1 MHSQATSNSHS
12 DHPKTR
18 SQEDPILDYD
28 EVSVVDESTDS
39 EGEEGRHG
47 QHKARRRRLVDE
59 DDALSLEDLLQEK
72 NSRIEALELANRM
85 KDERLTLLEQKL
97 NDTKVKDKEGIY
109 WLQLELDGARRDH
122 DAVEEHMAELMN
134 DLQNVRKIPNPNEV
148 SEVVLRDATITNY
161 ELVIASME
169 NQITMIKT
177 SAGEVVKTL
186 KEEIA
191 ELMEDRAC
199 MEVTLMN
206 QLAALDREKS
216 VREAEWE
223 HALRSKNDTVHRLL
237 SSGGTASTP
246 ADESAYREYYE
257 AEIARLAASMKEME
271 ERMREECGQAYE
283 EVQRLEL
290 EKAELKAELDRAE
303 ENLELRYAETTQQV
317 DFVDPKGISRERD
330 DAMESLDSVREILKK
345 TEYSMQVLTE
355 SMVRLQPETWSMIE
369 DDRKILLSTLQ
380 TALLVHEHANV
391 SLSLTELKLRNQ
403 FQNLKNDKLAGQAE
417 GAPVDDRAIYDQMK
431 SIQSDVLNVVNQV
444 ETRFMSQIRDIERK
458 ALKEALAMK
467 SEAQDR
473 CEALKSL
480 EGEQTALEDEIVRL
494 KSIVRNVDGPT
505 KFEERGSAPNP
516 NGSLLNGINKDLLDQ
531 LQVEAL
537 RVIERVKEK
546 NVLIQVMQ
554 KRLEARMAS
563 EERLKREL
571 KRALRHSKVASP
583 MKSPGEASDKLSPK
597 PASGQASSSPSW
609 SSPLVTPKQHSRHK
623 IPGAVGSPRPSMP
636 TISPL
641 APSPRETIRAKIQHL
656 ANELS

>member
-1 MHSQATSNSHS
+1 
-12 DHPKTR
+12 
-18 SQEDPILDYD
+18 
-28 EVSVVDESTDS
+28 
-39 EGEEGRHG
+39 
-47 QHKARRRRLVDE
+47 
-59 DDALSLEDLLQEK
+59 
-72 NSRIEALELANRM
+72 
-85 KDERLTLLEQKL
+85 
-97 NDTKVKDKEGIY
+97 
-109 WLQLELDGARRDH
+109 
-122 DAVEEHMAELMN
+122 
-134 DLQNVRKIPNPNEV
+134 
-148 SEVVLRDATITNY
+148 
-161 ELVIASME
+161 
-169 NQITMIKT
+169 
-177 SAGEVVKTL
+177 
-186 KEEIA
+186 
-191 ELMEDRAC
+191 
-199 MEVTLMN
+199 
-206 QLAALDREKS
+206 
-216 VREAEWE
+216 
-223 HALRSKNDTVHRLL
+223 
-237 SSGGTASTP
+237 
-246 ADESAYREYYE
+246 
-257 AEIARLAASMKEME
+257 
-271 ERMREECGQAYE
+271 
-283 EVQRLEL
+283 
-290 EKAELKAELDRAE
+290 
-303 ENLELRYAETTQQV
+303 
-317 DFVDPKGISRERD
+317 
-330 DAMESLDSVREILKK
+330 
-345 TEYSMQVLTE
+345 MQVLTE

-431 SIQSDVLNVVNQV
+431 SIQSDVLNDVNQV

-494 KSIVRNVDGPT
+494 KSIVRNADGPT